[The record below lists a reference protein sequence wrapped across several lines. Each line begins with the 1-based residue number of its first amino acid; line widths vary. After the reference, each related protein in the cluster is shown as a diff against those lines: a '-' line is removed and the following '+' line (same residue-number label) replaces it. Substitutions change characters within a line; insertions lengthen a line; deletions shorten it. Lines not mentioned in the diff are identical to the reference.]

1 MEPLLAPPSF
11 APTVGWKNAAALPVI
26 SCRLQSRLSICA
38 GRLWRPFHGYANGSA
53 CWLSLSS
60 PIFLPHAGNQAGG
73 VRLYDVNVA
82 CKRGNGAGGAG
93 GSGKSVV
100 RNFLGHS
107 QSINDLAFHS
117 LEYLATASDDCTAQF
132 FMLQNASG
140 DGAGERATWKI
151 QESHAVQTLSIHPS
165 GGYALLGTV
174 NPVIRLYVRCNN
186 FKNAFF
192 YRLFIWLPMSTST
205 CTRNT
210 LAAPPSRFLR
220 PFCRHPAPDTCNPSP
235 FAHTYLIFEVRLM
248 KTTPYIYIYI
258 LPNA

>member
-11 APTVGWKNAAALPVI
+11 APTVGWKMLLHCPSSPAG
-26 SCRLQSRLSICA
+26 CRVGSPFVLAGCGDHSTGMLMVRLA
-38 GRLWRPFHGYANGSA
+38 G
-53 CWLSLSS
+53 SLSS
-60 PIFLPHAGNQAGG
+60 PPFLPHAGNQAGG

-174 NPVIRLYVRCNN
+174 NPVIRLYVRCSN

-192 YRLFIWLPMSTST
+192 YRLFIWLPISRYRDLLARATLWRPLLLVSSVLSAG
-205 CTRNT
+205 TR
-210 LAAPPSRFLR
+210 R
-220 PFCRHPAPDTCNPSP
+220 PTPATPRPL
-235 FAHTYLIFEVRLM
+235 HTRI
-248 KTTPYIYIYI
+248 
-258 LPNA
+258 